1 MYTQATAAAA
11 LSFALL
17 ANGAQAGTVKLGSDS
32 GALVFEPST
41 LTVKAGEKITFVNN
55 RGFPHNVVFDA
66 DEIPVRLPTPVSP
79 LPMPGLSAEVS
90 GTVAKIARGAGHPVG
105 LERSQYMG
113 GLWTRRRSSGLAGRW
128 ALTSRPPCR
137 NGRHPSAA
145 TLHRFRE
152 RVLLPASTPAMRRLP
167 ATYVRC
173 TYDITD
179 GDGVCVRV

>member
-79 LPMPGLSAEVS
+79 LPMPGLSAEV
-90 GTVAKIARGAGHPVG
+90 AKSPGARVT
-105 LERSQYMG
+105 RSDSNV
-113 GLWTRRRSSGLAGRW
+113 RSTWVVCGR
-128 ALTSRPPCR
+128 
-137 NGRHPSAA
+137 
-145 TLHRFRE
+145 
-152 RVLLPASTPAMRRLP
+152 
-167 ATYVRC
+167 
-173 TYDITD
+173 
-179 GDGVCVRV
+179 GDGPPVWPDAGL